1 MIIHTGHLSHLGS
14 IVTAATVVV
23 FMELLCTEIVFSI
36 FHFFILFV
44 YYCVYV
50 FDSVAFLVSNE
61 PILKLVWVI
70 LWDGF
75 YFCTLLYSLSRGLDG
90 TKIIVRFKITSSAL
104 QHFP

>member
-23 FMELLCTEIVFSI
+23 FMEVLCTEIVFS
-36 FHFFILFV
+36 FYFFYFV
-44 YYCVYV
+44 CYCVYV

-61 PILKLVWVI
+61 PILKLVWEI
-70 LWDGF
+70 PWDGF
-75 YFCTLLYSLSRGLDG
+75 YFCTLLYSLSRGFDG